1 MVGRK
6 VAGFTMTKNS
16 GRFLSTSIILLTF
29 SHLFNDFYAGFLM
42 PLLSHFQSHLHL
54 TITQVSILP
63 TILAVFGSIL
73 QPVFG
78 FLGDRFNK
86 KLFVVSGVLC
96 SALFMS
102 CIGLAPN
109 FTALIF
115 MLMIGASG
123 VAAFHPNGAATVAS
137 LTRNKSTFMMSL
149 FLMVGCLGLALAPFF
164 IALIVSSGGF
174 NKLWLLSLPGVILS
188 LILIK
193 TLTIDHENKSS
204 TKLSDFKILFARKS
218 RPLWIMFSIMFIRSL
233 VITSFMSFMSILFT
247 ERGLTMHRSG
257 IAIST
262 FVICGSIGGLIGGY
276 LADRISR
283 KIIIASSSIFAC
295 PLLLWSLHAGGN
307 FSMILLGL
315 SGMVIFGASAVNI
328 LIVQRLCPDMAGSI
342 AGISMGLVW
351 GSAGLML
358 PVIGYIADHYSMETS
373 LIIAAS
379 MLPIAGMLVLLL
391 PNIDRQANDRSK
403 E

>member
-1 MVGRK
+1 
-6 VAGFTMTKNS
+6 MTKNN
-16 GRFLSTSIILLTF
+16 GRFISTSIILLT
-29 SHLFNDFYAGFLM
+29 SAHLFNDFYAGFLM
-42 PLLSHFQSHLHL
+42 PLLSYFQLHLHL

-109 FTALIF
+109 FTLLIL
-115 MLMIGASG
+115 MLVIGASG
-123 VAAFHPNGAATVAS
+123 VAAFHPNAAATVAR
-137 LTRNKSTFMMSL
+137 LTQNKSTFTMSI
-149 FLMVGCLGLALAPFF
+149 FLMVGCIGLALAPFIITS
-164 IALIVSSGGF
+164 IASAGGF
-174 NKLWLLSLPGVILS
+174 NKLWLLSLPGVILA

-193 TLTIDHENKSS
+193 TLTIDHESKSS
-204 TKLSDFKILFARKS
+204 TKLSDFKILFAGKS
-218 RPLWIMFSIMFIRSL
+218 RPLWIMFLIMFIRSL

-247 ERGLTMHRSG
+247 AKGLSMHKSG

-262 FVICGSIGGLIGGY
+262 FLISGSVGGVIGGY
-276 LADRISR
+276 LADKISR
-283 KIIIASSSIFAC
+283 KVIIAGSSIIAC
-295 PLLLWSLHAGGN
+295 PLLLWFLQADGN
-307 FSMILLGL
+307 FAMILLGL
-315 SGMVIFGASAVNI
+315 SGMVVLAASAVNV
-328 LIVQRLCPDMAGSI
+328 LIVQRLCPEMAGSI
-342 AGISMGLVW
+342 AGVSMGLVW

-373 LIIAAS
+373 LRIAAS
-379 MLPIAGMLVLLL
+379 MLPISGILVLVL
-391 PNIDRQANDRSK
+391 PNIDRPASDLSK

>member
-1 MVGRK
+1 
-6 VAGFTMTKNS
+6 MTKSN

-42 PLLSHFQSHLHL
+42 PLLSYFQSHLHL

-63 TILAVFGSIL
+63 TVLAVFGSIL

-86 KLFVVSGVLC
+86 KFFVITGVLF

-102 CIGLAPN
+102 CIGFAPN
-109 FTALIF
+109 FIILIF

-123 VAAFHPNGAATVAS
+123 VAAFHPNGAATVAG
-137 LTRNKSTFMMSL
+137 LTQNKSTFMMSI
-149 FLMVGCLGLALAPFF
+149 FLMVGCLGLAGAPF
-164 IALIVSSGGF
+164 IITLIVSSGGF
-174 NKLWLLSLPGVILS
+174 NKLWLLSLPGVILA

-193 TLTIDHENKSS
+193 TLPGDHESKSS
-204 TKLSDFKILFARKS
+204 TKLSDFKILFVRKS
-218 RPLWIMFSIMFIRSL
+218 RPLWIMFLIMFTRSV

-262 FVICGSIGGLIGGY
+262 FLISGSIGGLIGGY
-276 LADRISR
+276 LADKISR
-283 KIIIASSSIFAC
+283 KIIIAGSSIFAC
-295 PLLLWSLHAGGN
+295 PLLLWFLHADGT
-307 FSMILLGL
+307 FSMILLSL
-315 SGMVIFGASAVNI
+315 SGMVIFAASAVNV

-351 GSAGLML
+351 GTAGIML
-358 PVIGYIADHYSMETS
+358 PVIGYVADHYNMETS
-373 LIIAAS
+373 LRIAAF
-379 MLPIAGMLVLLL
+379 MLPIAGMLVLML
-391 PNIDRQANDRSK
+391 PNIDRPVKHLSK
-403 E
+403 ETY

>member
-1 MVGRK
+1 
-6 VAGFTMTKNS
+6 MTKNN
-16 GRFLSTSIILLTF
+16 GRFISTSIILLT
-29 SHLFNDFYAGFLM
+29 SAHLFNDFYAGFLM
-42 PLLSHFQSHLHL
+42 PLLSYFQSHLHL

-73 QPVFG
+73 QPLFG

-96 SALFMS
+96 SALFLS

-109 FTALIF
+109 FTLLIL
-115 MLMIGASG
+115 MLVIGASG
-123 VAAFHPNGAATVAS
+123 VAAFHPNAAATVAR
-137 LTRNKSTFMMSL
+137 LTQNKSSFTMSI
-149 FLMVGCLGLALAPFF
+149 FLMVGCIGLAGAPFIITS
-164 IALIVSSGGF
+164 IATSGGF
-174 NKLWLLSLPGVILS
+174 SKLWMLSLPGVILA
-188 LILIK
+188 LILVK

-218 RPLWIMFSIMFIRSL
+218 RPLWIMFLIMFIRSL

-247 ERGLTMHRSG
+247 AKGLTMHRSG

-262 FVICGSIGGLIGGY
+262 FLICGSVGGLIGGY
-276 LADRISR
+276 LADKISR
-283 KIIIASSSIFAC
+283 KIIIACSSIIAC
-295 PLLLWSLHAGGN
+295 PLLLWFLKADGN
-307 FSMILLGL
+307 FAMILLGL
-315 SGMVIFGASAVNI
+315 SGMVILAASAVNV

-342 AGISMGLVW
+342 AGISMGFVW

-358 PVIGYIADHYSMETS
+358 PVVGYVADHYSMETS
-373 LIIAAS
+373 LRIAAY
-379 MLPIAGMLVLLL
+379 MLPIAGMLVLVL
-391 PNIDRQANDRSK
+391 PNIDRPANDLSK

>member
-1 MVGRK
+1 
-6 VAGFTMTKNS
+6 MTKNN
-16 GRFLSTSIILLTF
+16 GRFISTSIILLT
-29 SHLFNDFYAGFLM
+29 SAHLFNDFYAGFLM
-42 PLLSHFQSHLHL
+42 PLLSYFQSHLHL

-73 QPVFG
+73 QPLFG

-96 SALFMS
+96 SALFLS

-109 FTALIF
+109 FTLLIL
-115 MLMIGASG
+115 MLVIGASG
-123 VAAFHPNGAATVAS
+123 VAAFHPNAAATVAR
-137 LTRNKSTFMMSL
+137 LTQNKSSFTMSI
-149 FLMVGCLGLALAPFF
+149 FLMVGCIGLAGAPFIITS
-164 IALIVSSGGF
+164 IATSGGF
-174 NKLWLLSLPGVILS
+174 SKLWMLSLPGVILA
-188 LILIK
+188 LILVK

-218 RPLWIMFSIMFIRSL
+218 RPLWIMFLIMFIRSL

-247 ERGLTMHRSG
+247 AKGLTMHRSG

-262 FVICGSIGGLIGGY
+262 FLICGSVGGLIGGY
-276 LADRISR
+276 LADKISR
-283 KIIIASSSIFAC
+283 KIIIACSSIIAC
-295 PLLLWSLHAGGN
+295 PLLLWFLKADGN
-307 FSMILLGL
+307 FAMILLGL
-315 SGMVIFGASAVNI
+315 SGMVILAASAVNV

-342 AGISMGLVW
+342 AGISMGFVW

-358 PVIGYIADHYSMETS
+358 PVVGYVADHYSMETS
-373 LIIAAS
+373 LRIAAY
-379 MLPIAGMLVLLL
+379 MLPIAGMLVLIL
-391 PNIDRQANDRSK
+391 PNIDRPANDLSK

>member
-1 MVGRK
+1 
-6 VAGFTMTKNS
+6 MTKNN
-16 GRFLSTSIILLTF
+16 GRFISTSIILLT
-29 SHLFNDFYAGFLM
+29 SAHLFNDFYAGFLM
-42 PLLSHFQSHLHL
+42 PLLSYFQSHLHL

-73 QPVFG
+73 QPLFG

-96 SALFMS
+96 SALFLS

-109 FTALIF
+109 FTLLIL
-115 MLMIGASG
+115 MLVIGASG
-123 VAAFHPNGAATVAS
+123 VAAFHPNAAATVAR
-137 LTRNKSTFMMSL
+137 LTQNKSTFTMSI
-149 FLMVGCLGLALAPFF
+149 FLMVGCIGLAGAPFIITS
-164 IALIVSSGGF
+164 IATSGGF
-174 NKLWLLSLPGVILS
+174 SKLWMLSLPGVILA
-188 LILIK
+188 LILVK

-218 RPLWIMFSIMFIRSL
+218 RPLWIMFLIMFIRSL

-247 ERGLTMHRSG
+247 AKGLTMHRSG

-262 FVICGSIGGLIGGY
+262 FLICGSVGGLIGGY
-276 LADRISR
+276 LADKISR
-283 KIIIASSSIFAC
+283 KIIIACSSIIAC
-295 PLLLWSLHAGGN
+295 PLLLWFLKADGN
-307 FSMILLGL
+307 FAMILLGL
-315 SGMVIFGASAVNI
+315 SGMVILAASAVNV

-342 AGISMGLVW
+342 AGISMGFVW

-358 PVIGYIADHYSMETS
+358 PVVGYIADHYSMETS
-373 LIIAAS
+373 LRIAAY
-379 MLPIAGMLVLLL
+379 MLPIAGMLVLIL
-391 PNIDRQANDRSK
+391 PNIDRPANDLSK